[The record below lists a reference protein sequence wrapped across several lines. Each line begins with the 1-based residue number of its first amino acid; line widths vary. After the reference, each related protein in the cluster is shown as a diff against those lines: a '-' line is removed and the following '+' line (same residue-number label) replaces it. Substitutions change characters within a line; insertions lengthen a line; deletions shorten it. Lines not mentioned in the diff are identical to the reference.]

1 MNEFEKVY
9 LNLITEQELVDLLE
23 NNADFRKIHF
33 RKIFNDKSVFL
44 KFLQDINCLKYCKSQ
59 SKCSKLIGC
68 MIKAPILDLTMEVSD
83 EIKLLFIKRC
93 S

>member
-9 LNLITEQELVDLLE
+9 LNLITEGKLI
-23 NNADFRKIHF
+23 DFIRKIHF

-44 KFLQDINCLKYCKSQ
+44 KFLQDINCLKYYKCKSKY
-59 SKCSKLIGC
+59 SEIIESILKV
-68 MIKAPILDLTMEVSD
+68 PILDLSMEVSD

-93 S
+93 K